1 MSTRSDSQSTNASN
15 NMRDLLRGLLRQSG
29 RRGMQGDELTHR
41 SVDVI
46 AHQLRI
52 TPVERILFWLSKTDL
67 YALALCTHHTRLTLS
82 GLGLMVLF
90 TSMLALISGYS
101 TLSLIIDPEIE
112 LRGAVAFIGAALYAY
127 GIMLIDREIVG
138 NPSHKA
144 LWIRMLFA
152 LLIATAVSYPIKL
165 KLLDGPIKAEIATM
179 VEERNAAKLERIDE
193 LRSRGLAEKTAQ
205 VKTKDEQL
213 AGIKTSMAELQEQ
226 IRSELRRENGG
237 KCRENCERFK
247 AQLRLIQELEQSV
260 IKEKEALLRDDA
272 LPANAQEEISRLL
285 AVVDKQKSEA
295 YDFLSYWQ
303 GQDRVMKKD
312 QSGARVLS
320 VFIFCF
326 FLALELVPVGLKY
339 SLGTSEYHQY
349 LEARNRL
356 NLQKI
361 ASVTNM
367 MLEAMQNAESLE
379 DILRMPP
386 ELSDLLAYLMEDS
399 ALPTQ
404 LDTQLREFFGGLASS
419 EAKDPQA
426 AHRESSRSGERTKS
440 HVNRSRSDDDPQESA
455 PA

>member
-1 MSTRSDSQSTNASN
+1 MNTQSRPGPTNASN
-15 NMRDLLRGLLRQSG
+15 DMQQLLRGLIRQSG
-29 RRGMQGDELTHR
+29 RRGLQNEELTHR

-52 TPVERILFWLSKTDL
+52 GPVERILFWLSKTDL
-67 YALALCTHHTRLTLS
+67 YALAYCTHHTRLTLS

-90 TSMLALISGYS
+90 TSMLALLSGYS
-101 TLSLIIDPEIE
+101 TLSLIIDPQIE
-112 LRGAVAFIGAALYAY
+112 LKGVIALLGASLYAF
-127 GIMLIDREIVG
+127 GIMIIDREIVG

-165 KLLDGPIKAEIATM
+165 KLLDGPIKAEIGAM
-179 VEERNAAKLERIDE
+179 VEERNADKLNHVED
-193 LRSRGLAEKTAQ
+193 LRNRGLEEKTAQ

-213 AGIKTSMAELQEQ
+213 AGLKSSMAELQEQ
-226 IRSELRRENGG
+226 IKSELRRENGG

-247 AQLRLIQELEQSV
+247 AQLRLMQDLEKTAIQE
-260 IKEKEALLRDDA
+260 KEVLLRDDS
-272 LPANAQEEISRLL
+272 LPANAQEEINRVL
-285 AVVDKQKSEA
+285 AEVDLQKSQA
-295 YDFLSYWQ
+295 FDFLSYWQ
-303 GQDRVMKKD
+303 AQDRVMKKD

-386 ELSDLLAYLMEDS
+386 ELSDVLAYLMEDG
-399 ALPTQ
+399 AMPTQ
-404 LDTQLREFFGGLASS
+404 LDAQMREFFASMPLSQPADGATGGGGSGGRAP
-419 EAKDPQA
+419 DPA
-426 AHRESSRSGERTKS
+426 NATPRPRPG
-440 HVNRSRSDDDPQESA
+440 DDAA
-455 PA
+455 PATAS